1 MFANTIAGLLIFL
14 FMICAASSAVSPAI
28 QTRLINVA
36 GHSQTLA
43 AAINHASLN
52 IGNSF
57 GAALGGAA
65 IGASLGYLSVTWVGL
80 ALCALGV
87 IIAVISFATERRS
100 LHRAGSLGL
109 QQNAVLD
116 GPLP

>member
-1 MFANTIAGLLIFL
+1 M
-14 FMICAASSAVSPAI
+14 
-28 QTRLINVA
+28 NVA
-36 GHSQTLA
+36 GDSQTLA

-65 IGASLGYLSVTWVGL
+65 IGAGLGYLSVTWVGV

-87 IIAVISFATERRS
+87 IIAVISFGAERRS
-100 LHRAGSLGL
+100 LHRARSLGL
-109 QQNAVLD
+109 QQDAVLN